1 MRWKIFLIL
10 LFIFLSLPSFALAD
24 TIISSPISTD
34 TVWSPS
40 GGVYII
46 DSSFS
51 IASDTTLTIEAG
63 TIIKAKTTGLGGP
76 SIYGALK
83 TLGTSEQPIYFTSIY
98 DDSVG
103 GDTGGDGLSVG
114 GPGQWQGLYFK
125 SGSVGDFDYAVIRY
139 A

>member
-51 IASDTTLTIEAG
+51 IASGTILTIEPG
-63 TIIKAKTTGLGGP
+63 TIIKAKNTGMLGQG
-76 SIYGALK
+76 I
-83 TLGTSEQPIYFTSIY
+83 LGNLVAHGTNEAPIIFTSFW

-103 GDTGGDGLSVG
+103 GDTDGG
-114 GPGQWQGLYFK
+114 GPSVSIPGEWQGLY
-125 SGSVGDFDYAVIRY
+125 
-139 A
+139 